1 MSGSSGQKPG
11 AVYEGGGDR
20 PRAGKEDDPCRDAE
34 EAPEVVDCAD
44 LNDEPLPVEV
54 TGVGASLVYAAD
66 EGAHCSDN
74 DDGNDGRESGVD
86 EFLRDITP
94 EGEDTSYKDRVRDL
108 DRFYASERVLS
119 HKEAVAALME
129 MVPKMQDIIDV
140 AKESAYYSEE
150 CAERADVFFDEED
163 EGAVIDLRDLLF
175 GLIPHESVYST

>member
-74 DDGNDGRESGVD
+74 DDGNDSLSD
-86 EFLRDITP
+86 TMSNTLITSS
-94 EGEDTSYKDRVRDL
+94 DTSKKTKKTKQKKTSNTKAIL
-108 DRFYASERVLS
+108 N
-119 HKEAVAALME
+119 E
-129 MVPKMQDIIDV
+129 MSNKVIQATGESSTQIEDELIQNITNPNPKTNSV
-140 AKESAYYSEE
+140 SSEE
-150 CAERADVFFDEED
+150 DSEED
-163 EGAVIDLRDLLF
+163 SEDSEDS
-175 GLIPHESVYST
+175 E